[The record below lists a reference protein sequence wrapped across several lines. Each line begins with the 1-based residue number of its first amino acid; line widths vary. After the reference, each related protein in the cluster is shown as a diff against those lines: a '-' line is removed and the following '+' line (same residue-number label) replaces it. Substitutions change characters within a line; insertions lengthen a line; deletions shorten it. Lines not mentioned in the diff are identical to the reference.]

1 MDKKEETMV
10 NKEATQNKIK
20 SLLQFARKAGV
31 VQIGFDASVRCCLKG
46 KCELIMYAE
55 DLAENS
61 CKRLLRVI
69 DETGVPA
76 FEVLTKKD
84 MSELFDRQEI
94 GIISVNDVNFANG
107 LKKHLKSIV

>member
-1 MDKKEETMV
+1 MDKKEETVV
-10 NKEATQNKIK
+10 NKEKTKDKLK

-31 VQIGFDASVRCCLKG
+31 VQVGFDATVRCCLKG
-46 KCELIMYAE
+46 KSYLILYAE

-61 CKRLLRVI
+61 RKRLLRVI
-69 DETGVPA
+69 EETGLPA
-76 FEVLTKKD
+76 YEVLTKKD

-107 LKKHLKSIV
+107 LKKHLKSIE